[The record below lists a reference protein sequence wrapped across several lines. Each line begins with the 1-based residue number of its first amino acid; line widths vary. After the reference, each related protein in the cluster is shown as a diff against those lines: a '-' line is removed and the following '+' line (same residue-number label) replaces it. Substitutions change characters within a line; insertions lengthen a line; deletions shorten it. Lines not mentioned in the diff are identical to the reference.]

1 MKKDC
6 KKINKHYKAMEDHY
20 ESIIDSIQLDEK
32 TVQMFA
38 TLFRIASTIND
49 KTMNKIAKEVDN
61 FRKNSWQENIDY
73 LKTNGYK
80 IYEEDEIYDGLF
92 NFDE

>member
-1 MKKDC
+1 M
-6 KKINKHYKAMEDHY
+6 NKHYKAMSDHY
-20 ESIIDSIQLDEK
+20 DSMIDSIHLDEK

-38 TLFRIASTIND
+38 TLFRIASLTD
-49 KTMNKIAKEVDN
+49 DETMNKIAKEVDN

-73 LKTNGYK
+73 LTENGYK
-80 IYEEDEIYDGLF
+80 IYEEDEIYGGLF